1 MSILNSTIRTVKP
14 AAGCRGKRRYSSIA
28 VGFPIRND
36 LSISTSAGYPSFPLR
51 ARVRRVRGR
60 AHKSTGV

>member
-36 LSISTSAGYPSFPLR
+36 LSVYTSASYLKSPLR

-60 AHKSTGV
+60 AHKSAGV